1 MKKAF
6 QVLGPAAS
14 RGWGRDRASTR
25 TLTARGSGVAM
36 RSDPLPSR
44 KHLLS
49 LYGTSLF
56 TFSRSCSRICEV
68 RVGSAARDLHMAHVW
83 LEESRE
89 GSAALVPHTEGQRAP
104 APSPRRHHLGH
115 VTHGADA

>member
-6 QVLGPAAS
+6 QVLGPAS
-14 RGWGRDRASTR
+14 PRGWGRDGGCSR

-36 RSDPLPSR
+36 RSEPLPSR

-83 LEESRE
+83 LQGSRE
-89 GSAALVPHTEGQRAP
+89 GKAVLVPCSEGQ
-104 APSPRRHHLGH
+104 
-115 VTHGADA
+115 

>member
-1 MKKAF
+1 
-6 QVLGPAAS
+6 
-14 RGWGRDRASTR
+14 
-25 TLTARGSGVAM
+25 M

-68 RVGSAARDLHMAHVW
+68 RVGSVARDLHMVHVW
-83 LEESRE
+83 LEEGR
-89 GSAALVPHTEGQRAP
+89 GGDRCFGTGCQR
-104 APSPRRHHLGH
+104 
-115 VTHGADA
+115 